1 MEINPKYRGR
11 ISAAWWSKTVLAI
24 AAVLSVIFLP
34 FDFDWESA
42 LVVAGVLAVTFFEF
56 RVHYYFLTGDPRAP
70 DLGFRNQS
78 CFAAG
83 IMLYG
88 FYLAFHLPQGQLL
101 QQLYSMLDEPTAAIF
116 QNTIKNGCLTAGTLG
131 GLSQFGLAW
140 YYRNAKVPPPTE
152 G

>member
-11 ISAAWWSKTVLAI
+11 IAAAWWSKTLLAT
-24 AAVLSVIFLP
+24 AAVVSVLILP

-56 RVHYYFLTGDPRAP
+56 RVHHYFVTGDPRGP
-70 DLGFRNQS
+70 TLGFRNQS

-83 IMLYG
+83 ILVYGLYHA
-88 FYLAFHLPQGQLL
+88 FYPSPIPQEYRSLL
-101 QQLYSMLDEPTAAIF
+101 DPPTMDLI
-116 QNTIKNGCLTAGTLG
+116 QSTIKSGYLTIGILG

-140 YYRNAKVPPPTE
+140 YYYSAKPPPEET
-152 G
+152 